1 MTLSRKE
8 ITEYTR
14 ACESLIFAASAP
26 GATHFTPEEI
36 EWIVYYSKEMTSLVD
51 KLAPHHKPEGRHERQ
66 TMREYARAS
75 EALLGMK
82 NLTNAE
88 QESIRG
94 SISDVQHNILDAEK
108 TQ

>member
-1 MTLSRKE
+1 MIPSRKE
-8 ITEYTR
+8 IKEYTR
-14 ACESLIFAASAP
+14 ACESLIFAAAAP
-26 GATHFTPEEI
+26 GETRFTPEEI

-51 KLAPHHKPEGRHERQ
+51 KLASAHKPEGRHERQ

-94 SISDVQHNILDAEK
+94 STSDVQHNILDAEEN
-108 TQ
+108 Q